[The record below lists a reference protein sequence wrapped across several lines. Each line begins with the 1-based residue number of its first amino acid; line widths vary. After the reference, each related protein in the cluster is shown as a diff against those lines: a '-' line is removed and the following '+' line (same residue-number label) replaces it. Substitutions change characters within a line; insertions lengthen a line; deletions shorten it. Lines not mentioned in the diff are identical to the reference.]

1 MNLSASTAWSTMS
14 NKIPVFSA
22 DEFRT
27 VVPAEG
33 GNLIDQGADTDW
45 QDELNQT
52 GVSKQIDF
60 SIGGAAT
67 EKFSYYASVGVQDQ
81 EGIL

>member
-33 GNLIDQGADTDW
+33 GNLD
-45 QDELNQT
+45 
-52 GVSKQIDF
+52 
-60 SIGGAAT
+60 
-67 EKFSYYASVGVQDQ
+67 
-81 EGIL
+81 